1 MDFKPNQFRNIWSLV
16 FCNTMQSEA
25 ASAAP
30 EHPGS
35 HFIDRDQAWNQIEKC
50 ETQLKEGG
58 DQVDL
63 TEAQRY
69 LKIAR
74 SFYRLGSFSKAFLF
88 AVRARRLAKE
98 MAVDSG

>member
-1 MDFKPNQFRNIWSLV
+1 MDFKPNQFRNIYSALY
-16 FCNTMQSEA
+16 NYTMHTEA
-25 ASAAP
+25 APAALEYP
-30 EHPGS
+30 AS

-58 DQVDL
+58 DQLDL

-98 MAVDSG
+98 TAGESG

>member
-1 MDFKPNQFRNIWSLV
+1 MDFKPNQFRNIWSFV
-16 FCNTMQSEA
+16 YCYIMQSEA
-25 ASAAP
+25 ALAAQEYP
-30 EHPGS
+30 AS

-58 DQVDL
+58 DQMDL